1 MNQLVFID
9 NGQPVTDSLMVA
21 EVFGKEHDKVLRDIR
36 ELECSPEFS
45 LANFGESTYTN
56 DRGRQYP
63 RYIITQD
70 GFSFLVMG
78 YTGKE
83 AAQFKENY
91 ISEFSRMRQQL
102 QPSSIEDLI
111 IMQAQAMKDMRQRVD
126 TLEVRTNKAAETV
139 KEIRDTFLLRDEDWR
154 DKINGLL
161 NGATRRR
168 GNSHKEMRTLS
179 YQILEDRAH
188 CDLNRRL
195 TNLKDRLRE
204 SGATKTKV
212 EDANRLDVIEGE
224 PRLKEI
230 YTTIV
235 KELSIGAMN

>member
-45 LANFGESTYTN
+45 LSNFGESTYTN
-56 DRGRQYP
+56 DRGRRYP

-78 YTGKE
+78 YTGKD

-91 ISEFSRMRQQL
+91 INEFSRMRQQL

-111 IMQAQAMKDMRQRVD
+111 IMQAQAMKDMRQRVN

-139 KEIRDTFLLRDEDWR
+139 KEIRDTFLSRDEDWR
-154 DKINGLL
+154 NKINGLL
-161 NGATRRR
+161 NGATRRLGKSYR
-168 GNSHKEMRTLS
+168 DVRTLT
-179 YQILEDRAH
+179 YQRLEERAK

-195 TNLKDRLRE
+195 TNLKERLRD

-212 EDANRLDVIEGE
+212 EEANRMDVIESE